1 MITITI
7 EIIVENNE
15 KVEIVVPLKHL
26 SNFWR
31 TLDIPLINFETNLIL
46 TWSKNCVLTDKIP
59 HAAVSAQEDNP
70 ATPSINALT
79 NAAFK
84 IADTK
89 LYALLATLSI

>member
-46 TWSKNCVLTDKIP
+46 TWSKNFVLTDKIP

-70 ATPSINALT
+70 ATPAINALT

>member
-15 KVEIVVPLKHL
+15 KVEIVVPLKYL

-59 HAAVSAQEDNP
+59 HAAASAQEDNP
-70 ATPSINALT
+70 ATPAINALT